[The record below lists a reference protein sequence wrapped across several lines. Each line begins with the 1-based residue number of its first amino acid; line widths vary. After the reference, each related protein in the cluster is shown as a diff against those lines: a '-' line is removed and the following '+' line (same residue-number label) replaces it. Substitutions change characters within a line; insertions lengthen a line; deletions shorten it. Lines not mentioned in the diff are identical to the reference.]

1 MYRRAEAAPRAVR
14 ERESPTAFRGFFFFP
29 RVILKL
35 CPEGHKKSKE
45 GCAKGFCRGARAVPG
60 RGPEKI
66 PTFSRGFL
74 FASRSASVGSAHAA
88 SRRLLGPLAKEVTE
102 FQGSGKSKIFLW
114 GNSGG
119 RGRAAF
125 RPHASFGGRGLR
137 LLPGTGGGSPAR
149 RGAGDARR
157 GGHLYLYLEFSSA
170 CGCCPARAA
179 GRLPGAGHGVRGA
192 AAPLH
197 PLHPRTPL
205 FAGAWKESL

>member
-1 MYRRAEAAPRAVR
+1 MFRRAEVAPRAVR
-14 ERESPTAFRGFFFFP
+14 ELESPTAYKGFFFFP

-35 CPEGHKKSKE
+35 CPEGHKKSEE
-45 GCAKGFCRGARAVPG
+45 GCAKGFCRGARVVPG
-60 RGPEKI
+60 RAPEKI

-114 GNSGG
+114 GIV
-119 RGRAAF
+119 RGEAC
-125 RPHASFGGRGLR
+125 GLS
-137 LLPGTGGGSPAR
+137 GGGSPAR
-149 RGAGDARR
+149 RGVGDARR

-179 GRLPGAGHGVRGA
+179 GRLPGVGHGVRGA

-205 FAGAWKESL
+205 FAVTRKQSL

>member
-1 MYRRAEAAPRAVR
+1 MFRRAEVAPRAVR

-35 CPEGHKKSKE
+35 CPEGHKKSGE

-114 GNSGG
+114 GIVRGEGACALSGG
-119 RGRAAF
+119 R
-125 RPHASFGGRGLR
+125 
-137 LLPGTGGGSPAR
+137 SPAR

-170 CGCCPARAA
+170 CGCCPVRAA
-179 GRLPGAGHGVRGA
+179 GRLPGAGQVMPVEAGIFIYIWSFPRPAVAARYGRRVACPARG
-192 AAPLH
+192 
-197 PLHPRTPL
+197 R
-205 FAGAWKESL
+205 

>member
-1 MYRRAEAAPRAVR
+1 MFRRAEVAPRAVR
-14 ERESPTAFRGFFFFP
+14 ELESPTAYKGFFFFP

-74 FASRSASVGSAHAA
+74 FASRSASVGSAHVA

-114 GNSGG
+114 GIV
-119 RGRAAF
+119 RGEGACALSAACVIWGP
-125 RPHASFGGRGLR
+125 RPAAA
-137 LLPGTGGGSPAR
+137 AR

-157 GGHLYLYLEFSSA
+157 GGHLYSLYWGPRPA
-170 CGCCPARAA
+170 AAARHGRRVACPAR
-179 GRLPGAGHGVRGA
+179 GMG
-192 AAPLH
+192 
-197 PLHPRTPL
+197 
-205 FAGAWKESL
+205 

>member
-1 MYRRAEAAPRAVR
+1 MFRRAEVAPRAVR
-14 ERESPTAFRGFFFFP
+14 ELESPTAYKGFFFFP

-60 RGPEKI
+60 RAPEKI

-114 GNSGG
+114 GI
-119 RGRAAF
+119 A
-125 RPHASFGGRGLR
+125 
-137 LLPGTGGGSPAR
+137 GGGGVRPFGR
-149 RGAGDARR
+149 MRHLGA
-157 GGHLYLYLEFSSA
+157 SA

-179 GRLPGAGHGVRGA
+179 GRLPGAGHGVRGENS
-192 AAPLH
+192 PLH

-205 FAGAWKESL
+205 FAVTRKQSL

>member
-1 MYRRAEAAPRAVR
+1 MFRRAEVAPRAVR
-14 ERESPTAFRGFFFFP
+14 ELESPTAFRGFFFFP

-35 CPEGHKKSKE
+35 CPEGHKKSEE

-114 GNSGG
+114 GIV
-119 RGRAAF
+119 RGEACGLSAACVIWGP
-125 RPHASFGGRGLR
+125 RPAAA
-137 LLPGTGGGSPAR
+137 AR
-149 RGAGDARR
+149 HGAGDARK
-157 GGHLYLYLEFSSA
+157 GGHLYSLYWGPRPA
-170 CGCCPARAA
+170 AAARHGRRVACPAW
-179 GRLPGAGHGVRGA
+179 GMG
-192 AAPLH
+192 
-197 PLHPRTPL
+197 
-205 FAGAWKESL
+205 

>member
-1 MYRRAEAAPRAVR
+1 MFRRAEVAPRAVR

-60 RGPEKI
+60 
-66 PTFSRGFL
+66 
-74 FASRSASVGSAHAA
+74 VG
-88 SRRLLGPLAKEVTE
+88 RRKSPR
-102 FQGSGKSKIFLW
+102 FQGVFFSLPAARPSEARTPRRGGFWGRWQKKSRNFRGVEKVRFFCGEIAGEGACGLSAACVIW
-114 GNSGG
+114 GP
-119 RGRAAF
+119 RPAA
-125 RPHASFGGRGLR
+125 A
-137 LLPGTGGGSPAR
+137 AR
-149 RGAGDARR
+149 HGAGDARK

-179 GRLPGAGHGVRGA
+179 GRLPGVGHGVRGA

-205 FAGAWKESL
+205 FAVTRKQSL